1 MRLVN
6 RMPGATSAGA
16 GWFTLLC
23 LMLLVV
29 QPLRLG
35 LTASSSLDA
44 IVLGGAPL
52 VLMLCVRIFVG
63 ALGFAAG
70 LALFGRRPLGVT
82 LAKAALLT
90 SAATDLFVLLTP
102 YIPSNRAPGETPFL
116 VAASMTYHVGWLLYL
131 FRSKTAQRLADA

>member
-1 MRLVN
+1 
-6 RMPGATSAGA
+6 MPGATSASAGG

-23 LMLLVV
+23 MLLLIV
-29 QPLRLG
+29 QPLRVG

-52 VLMLCVRIFVG
+52 VLMLAVRILVG

-70 LALFGRRPLGVT
+70 LALFGRRSMGVT

-90 SAATDLFVLLTP
+90 SGATDLFVLLTP
-102 YIPSNRAPGETPFL
+102 YIPTNRAPGETPFL
-116 VAASMTYHVGWLLYL
+116 IAASVTYHVGWLLYL
-131 FRSKTAQRLADA
+131 FKSKTVQRLADA